1 MFRKPRTD
9 PMSHFAPI
17 RRRTLLLLLAALAGG
32 CTRPLPPPPDGMAPP
47 PEPPQPALVTSLH
60 VETAGDTVLLALRVT
75 NPYQAPVQVTFPSG
89 QTYDFAVRAGGRELW
104 RWSADRGFTQAVQ
117 TRTLEPGGTWT
128 FGERWVRPAGVRGE
142 LTAVGRLTS
151 STHAVERT
159 TAFRAP

>member
-1 MFRKPRTD
+1 
-9 PMSHFAPI
+9 MSHSAPPC
-17 RRRTLLLLLAALAGG
+17 RRTLLLLLVAAVPAA
-32 CTRPLPPPPDGMAPP
+32 CTPPLPLPPDGMPP
-47 PEPPQPALVTSLH
+47 APEPPQPPLVTSLS

-104 RWSADRGFTQAVQ
+104 RWSADRGFTAAVQ
-117 TRTLEPGGTWT
+117 TLTLEPGGTWT

-151 STHAVERT
+151 STHPVERT
-159 TAFRAP
+159 AAFRAP